1 LGCHAEQAEQG
12 KKAHPHQPAYEQG
25 CAICHEP
32 HGNDNVHLLRAK
44 AVNTVCLECHGPD
57 SPPPAKLESEHLLT
71 IFDGKV
77 KLPWDYFDK
86 VVVLPLKYGLGHPVK
101 GHPVTDVMDPS
112 DVTKV
117 KIPISCLTCHQP
129 HSSANPDLLA
139 KDQQNN
145 MAFCDTCHKNRL
157 NINLK

>member
-1 LGCHAEQAEQG
+1 
-12 KKAHPHQPAYEQG
+12 
-25 CAICHEP
+25 
-32 HGNDNVHLLRAK
+32 
-44 AVNTVCLECHGPD
+44 
-57 SPPPAKLESEHLLT
+57 LT

-129 HSSANPDLLA
+129 HSSAKPDLLVN
-139 KDQQNN
+139 DQANN
-145 MAFCDTCHKNRL
+145 MEFCHSCHKGLIGPKQELGPAPGVNPAPGVP
-157 NINLK
+157 KGVQ